1 MDALAAVMFL
11 GMVFLISMSGA
22 LGPGPVLAA
31 TISKGYDDGRS
42 GLKIA
47 TGHML
52 IEVPLIVGI
61 YFGLE
66 TVLRNETLLLA
77 IGLVGGA
84 FLIYMGADMVR
95 SDKVGYSN
103 GRRAGA
109 SALTAGALTTA
120 ANPYFFLWW
129 ATVGA
134 TLITD
139 AVEFGLIMLP
149 IFAMVHLSVDYGW
162 LQFVSFSVFRSKG
175 LWSEKGHRILFIVSG
190 AIMVIFGAYF
200 LLSSLGS
207 IL

>member
-11 GMVFLISMSGA
+11 GMVILISISGA

-31 TISKGYDDGRS
+31 TISKGYDDERS

-52 IEVPLIVGI
+52 IEVPLIAGI
-61 YFGLE
+61 YLGLE
-66 TVLRNETLLLA
+66 TVLRDETLLLI

-95 SDKVGYSN
+95 SDKVGYSD
-103 GRRAGA
+103 GGRAGA
-109 SALTAGALTTA
+109 SAFTVGALTTA

-175 LWSEKGHRILFIVSG
+175 LWSEKRHRIIFIASG
-190 AIMVIFGAYF
+190 AIMVVFGAYF